1 MCQSCPCTTVV
12 YNFHTS
18 LVVVPNLAFAWYPSK
33 PQNNWVFSMEP
44 MSIYWN
50 LGTPTIRGRK
60 PVNSM
65 NEEIGENLIT
75 CKNAQ
80 AFCMIQ
86 LPFLLCKICYI
97 HSHNLHKF
105 CGVCFSAQYRLL
117 VLLGSDSTLP
127 NRLLPPKNLASLI
140 KWVSIQLCGH
150 GFYHILFQCITGVAH
165 LDHITNETS
174 RSKSET
180 ARWLPVSPG
189 IKQNTW
195 NSASIVHQKRLL

>member
-1 MCQSCPCTTVV
+1 MCWSCPCTTVV

-18 LVVVPNLAFAWYPSK
+18 LIVVPNLTFAWYPSK
-33 PQNNWVFSMEP
+33 PQNNWVFIMEP
-44 MSIYWN
+44 VSIYWN
-50 LGTPTIRGRK
+50 LGTPAIRDRI

-80 AFCMIQ
+80 AFCMVQ
-86 LPFLLCKICYI
+86 LPFTLCKKCYI
-97 HSHNLHKF
+97 HYHNLHKF
-105 CGVCFSAQYRLL
+105 CGVCFSAQYR
-117 VLLGSDSTLP
+117 LLGSDSTLP

-140 KWVSIQLCGH
+140 KWVSRQLCGH
-150 GFYHILFQCITGVAH
+150 GFHHILFQCITGVTH

-180 ARWLPVSPG
+180 TRWLPVSPG
-189 IKQNTW
+189 KKQKTW
-195 NSASIVHQKRLL
+195 NSALIVHEKRLL